1 MATPWEKDETITNG
15 KALEK
20 QAKLWIAPQSFKSW
34 WKITDNIIGFLHSHG
49 LSLRVWFQKK
59 WAQCIVLPKGMSEW

>member
-1 MATPWEKDETITNG
+1 MATPWENVETITNG

-34 WKITDNIIGFLHSHG
+34 WKITDNIIGFYTLMACHCEYGSKRNGHN
-49 LSLRVWFQKK
+49 V
-59 WAQCIVLPKGMSEW
+59 